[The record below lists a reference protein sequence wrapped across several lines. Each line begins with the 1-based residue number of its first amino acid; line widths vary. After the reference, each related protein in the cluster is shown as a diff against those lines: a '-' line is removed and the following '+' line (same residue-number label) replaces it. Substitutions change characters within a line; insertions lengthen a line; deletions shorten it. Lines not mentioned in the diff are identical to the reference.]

1 MTFLRHFFFIISLFL
16 ATTASQANELSLDLM
31 PSKATA
37 LAEVTV
43 NVVAQM
49 NGKKLDYSPESLKII
64 DQLVLGFR
72 KEGNSVES
80 MNKTL
85 IIFGCYVGEV
95 MVRNL
100 GYKWDNPTQKEIS
113 IGFDLT
119 GVRGKNAG
127 FSNPIGKVFKL
138 MKNGQED
145 SVEHF
150 YNVFSKDL
158 TELAPEQAVKN

>member
-1 MTFLRHFFFIISLFL
+1 MSLRSRFFSLVAL
-16 ATTASQANELSLDLM
+16 IVVAVSAQANELALDLM
-31 PSKATA
+31 PDKAKP
-37 LAEVTV
+37 LAEVAV
-43 NVVAQM
+43 NAVSQM
-49 NGKKLDYSPESLKII
+49 NGLKLDYSPASLKII

-72 KEGNSVES
+72 KEGNSTQS

-100 GYKWDNPTQKEIS
+100 GSKWDNPDKKERS
-113 IGFDLT
+113 LGFDVT
-119 GVRGKNAG
+119 GIRGKNGG

-138 MKNGQED
+138 MQNGAED

-150 YNVFSKDL
+150 YSVFSKDL
-158 TELAPEQAVKN
+158 TQQKDDQGKKP

>member
-1 MTFLRHFFFIISLFL
+1 MIFLRHFFFLTFLFL

-85 IIFGCYVGEV
+85 IIFGCY
-95 MVRNL
+95 
-100 GYKWDNPTQKEIS
+100 
-113 IGFDLT
+113 
-119 GVRGKNAG
+119 
-127 FSNPIGKVFKL
+127 
-138 MKNGQED
+138 
-145 SVEHF
+145 
-150 YNVFSKDL
+150 
-158 TELAPEQAVKN
+158 